1 MWYRGKQIFLQLKK
15 SGVVAKFTPLSS
27 TEERL
32 PNMFPNSLAWYA
44 RPFKNQMQPDFSA
57 ISLFFSHTNFFL
69 QPNKLWSANQ
79 SLYAETSIFFF
90 RHSHSSSMPG
100 QWHPTWHFLK
110 SFQMA
115 LMSTVGWEALVYLTL
130 TSDPTSSLMPAQAT
144 LGCQVCLSPW
154 SPLYLHFILV
164 LWHVIMNCFV
174 ISYYH
179 LILFLFNT

>member
-15 SGVVAKFTPLSS
+15 SDVVAKFTPLSS

-57 ISLFFSHTNFFL
+57 FSLFFSHTNFF
-69 QPNKLWSANQ
+69 
-79 SLYAETSIFFF
+79 
-90 RHSHSSSMPG
+90 
-100 QWHPTWHFLK
+100 PTTK
-110 SFQMA
+110 Q
-115 LMSTVGWEALVYLTL
+115 ALVCQPKLVCWNLYFLLQTFPLLFYAQPVASYLAFFEIFPDGPYVHGGLRSTGLTL
-130 TSDPTSSLMPAQAT
+130 TSNPTSSLMPAQAT

-154 SPLYLHFILV
+154 SPLYLHFTLV

-174 ISYYH
+174 ILHYY
-179 LILFLFNT
+179 LLLFLFNT